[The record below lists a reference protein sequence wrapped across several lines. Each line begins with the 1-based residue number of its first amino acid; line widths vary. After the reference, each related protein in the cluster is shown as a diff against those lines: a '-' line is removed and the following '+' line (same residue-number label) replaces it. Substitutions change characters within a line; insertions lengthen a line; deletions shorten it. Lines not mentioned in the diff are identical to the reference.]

1 MVKLR
6 IPWQVYAVV
15 GTVAVF
21 FLWGGLQ
28 FRRGEAATQKLWDAA
43 KASAQATADGLTNAS
58 QNVTTQVEIR
68 YVDKIVTVR
77 EKGDVVIRE
86 VPVYIP
92 ASSCPLPGG
101 FRLLHDAAATNTI
114 PEATRI
120 PYAAPVPAQDA
131 TRTVAE
137 NYRTCHE
144 VRVNLEALQGWVK
157 DQRQVYLDACKQQ
170 PALCSADTVE

>member
-120 PYAAPVPAQDA
+120 PYSAPVPAQDA